1 MVRDPCPGS
10 ARDPQRC
17 RRAQLMPWSP
27 RHDLSLAELRRR
39 FDERTAHLSPHIGQ
53 WQRQC
58 TGSPP
63 RWASPSSRS
72 AAPPKPPSMHW
83 SICRAS
89 RCTRPAP
96 NHSWPAVWRGLDVAT
111 ITFVVSY
118 GNDHNAM
125 PESLRQAIMM
135 LAAYWFNQREVPVKP
150 ALLDGTVSGRSD
162 DGQGGR
168 RSFLCRSRTAPVAT
182 RERRRKRVV
191 PGGNMP
197 KGIY

>member
-1 MVRDPCPGS
+1 
-10 ARDPQRC
+10 
-17 RRAQLMPWSP
+17 MPWSP

-118 GNDHNAM
+118 GNDHNAV

-135 LAAYWFNQREVPVKP
+135 LAAYWFNQREAAAIGPEQGPASHVPLSVREI
-150 ALLDGTVSGRSD
+150 LDRMISGLENRIERGCTSV
-162 DGQGGR
+162 GPESRPGNGHRGR
-168 RSFLCRSRTAPVAT
+168 RRARCLQPRT
-182 RERRRKRVV
+182 
-191 PGGNMP
+191 
-197 KGIY
+197 